1 MDNPYYISK
10 MNLVER
16 TIKLYDSLNKKNDS
30 IKEKYHRTLSVP
42 EMDEEYERLIS
53 QKKLKKKSRII
64 NLKSEK
70 LIEEYTFQYN
80 YFKSGLN
87 FMILISIMI
96 VSNTFVEF
104 KYFKINDINV
114 SLLITG
120 CISAGLCFA
129 LIININEKALLDS
142 LGYVAFYLLAMIET
156 ILFFFLFLIKFY
168 DFFLIINE
176 LYLIHNLI
184 NYQKFSSFIFMI
196 LFSVVNIIGIL
207 FCFKFILYLF
217 LEGFDILIMKKKTL
231 FQRQLEINK
240 LKNKENSIEDLT
252 NDESLNYSG
261 FNSKDNIKLE

>member
-1 MDNPYYISK
+1 
-10 MNLVER
+10 
-16 TIKLYDSLNKKNDS
+16 
-30 IKEKYHRTLSVP
+30 
-42 EMDEEYERLIS
+42 
-53 QKKLKKKSRII
+53 
-64 NLKSEK
+64 
-70 LIEEYTFQYN
+70 
-80 YFKSGLN
+80 
-87 FMILISIMI
+87 MILISIMI